1 MTPIGYPHLPSL
13 QFFAIVSGTFWK
25 KKVMELAAAILT
37 LPFAEAFS
45 PHIDMSRQ
53 PIERYSY
60 YSYRI
65 HMDLYA

>member
-1 MTPIGYPHLPSL
+1 
-13 QFFAIVSGTFWK
+13 
-25 KKVMELAAAILT
+25 MELAAAILT